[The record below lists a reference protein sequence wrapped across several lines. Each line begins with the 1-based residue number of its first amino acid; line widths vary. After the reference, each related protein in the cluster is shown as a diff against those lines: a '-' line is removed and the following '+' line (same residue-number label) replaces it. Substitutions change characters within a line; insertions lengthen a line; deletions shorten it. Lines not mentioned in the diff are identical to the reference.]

1 MAANYG
7 NLGNVAW
14 VRGDLDAAEG
24 FHNQSLKLNKKL
36 GPKEG
41 MANQYSNL
49 GGLEK
54 ARGNLEAAR
63 DHWIT
68 ARDLFATIGMP
79 HMVEKTQGWLDGLG
93 P

>member
-1 MAANYG
+1 
-7 NLGNVAW
+7 
-14 VRGDLDAAEG
+14 G

-36 GPKEG
+36 GRKEG

-54 ARGNLEAAR
+54 ARGNPKAAR

-68 ARDLFATIGMP
+68 ARDLYDAIGMP
-79 HMVEKTQGWLDGLG
+79 HMVEKTQGWLDD
-93 P
+93 